1 MPPPTHPT
9 ATLADLY
16 QLSVK
21 YIPKAD
27 PDIMAA
33 IAMAE
38 SGGKYNVTNTNNNGS
53 VDTGLWQINS
63 VHKLGNL
70 KDPVGNAKA
79 ANIVY
84 TKQGYTAWT
93 VYKTGAYKEFMPE
106 NVHAPGVGSTGLN
119 TDIGGIITGNI
130 SSMKELWSR
139 GTMNIAYV
147 IIALVFLILGVL
159 ILTGSTGNVKKT
171 VKTVKKVAAP

>member
-1 MPPPTHPT
+1 
-9 ATLADLY
+9 
-16 QLSVK
+16 
-21 YIPKAD
+21 
-27 PDIMAA
+27 MAA

-38 SGGKYNVTNTNNNGS
+38 SGGKYNVTNTNNNGTI
-53 VDTGLWQINS
+53 DTGLWQINS

-93 VYKTGAYKEFMPE
+93 VYKTGAYKKFMPE

-130 SSMKELWSR
+130 NSVKELLSR
-139 GTMNIAYV
+139 GSMNLAYISIAM
-147 IIALVFLILGVL
+147 IFMILGVL
-159 ILTGSTGNVKKT
+159 LITRTPVNIKKT
-171 VKTVKKVAAP
+171 IKTVKKVAS